1 MSQRFFNPFRVLD
14 EAERAS
20 HLAAY
25 RTFLAARD
33 GTPDLAS
40 RTLSLREGRMRALE
54 ANTDVW
60 SEAVDHAG
68 FARCMSGDRSGRFE
82 PRTEWALVA
91 ALANESEN
99 YGVDIELRR
108 FARSGKLP
116 GLREADLLLSVYVQE
131 TYHCRI
137 LVEVCRACGA
147 GVAPRRPGLTNR
159 SLVWL
164 IGTLPGVLRWVPV
177 MAGELVGTAVF
188 RLLYERLNLFDARPA
203 TRAKLRELLEEVWI
217 DEIGHVAFL
226 RAQLGPAGLIAVR
239 AMLPLVA
246 AAVLKDLPRLD
257 GIGLTPKSILRALR
271 DGVAMPSAVD
281 WIDADVAWPSDSD
294 AELAR
299 A

>member
-1 MSQRFFNPFRVLD
+1 MSLRFFDPFRVLD
-14 EAERAS
+14 EQERGNQ
-20 HLAAY
+20 LAAY
-25 RTFLAARD
+25 REFLASRD

-40 RTLSLREGRMRALE
+40 RTLSLREDRMRALE
-54 ANTDVW
+54 ASTDAW
-60 SEAVDHAG
+60 PEAVNLTD
-68 FARCMSGDRSGRFE
+68 FARCMAGDRSGRFE

-108 FARSGKLP
+108 FARHGKLP

-147 GVAPRRPGLTNR
+147 GFAPRRPGLTNR

-164 IGTLPGVLRWVPV
+164 IGALPGVLRWVPV

-188 RLLYERLNLFDARPA
+188 RLLYEGLSLFDARPA
-203 TRAKLRELLEEVWI
+203 TRARLRELLEEVWI

-226 RAQLGPAGLIAVR
+226 RAQLGSASLIAVR

-257 GIGLTPKSILRALR
+257 GIGLTPTSILCALR
-271 DGVAMPSAVD
+271 EGVAIPPAVD
-281 WIDADVAWPSDSD
+281 WIEADVAAPGDAV
-294 AELAR
+294 AELVR